1 MIAYV
6 SGTVLEAGDKS
17 CTLLTPGGVGYEIFA
32 AGPALAGLPRS
43 GEEAA
48 LYVQT
53 VVREDAIELY
63 GFATAEERRLF
74 GVLLSIP
81 KLGPKK
87 AQAVLAAFPPDALRD
102 IAAREDVAALATV
115 SGIGKKSA
123 QQILFD
129 LKFKL
134 KDEVFAPRA
143 AQSGPAP
150 AGQAGSEF
158 RDALAGLAGLGYAD
172 EEVRPLLA
180 EVFENEPEIDAA
192 SAIRL
197 CLKQIAASRS

>member
-1 MIAYV
+1 MIALIQ
-6 SGTVLEAGDKS
+6 GTLMEAGEKS
-17 CTLLTPGGVGYEIFA
+17 CIVLTSGGVGYEVRA
-32 AGPALAGLPRS
+32 AAPTLAGLPKV
-43 GEEAA
+43 GEETA
-48 LYVQT
+48 LFTMT
-53 VVREDAIELY
+53 VVREDALDLY
-63 GFATAEERRLF
+63 GFLTSEERRLF

-87 AQAVLAAFPPDALRD
+87 ALSVLAAFGPDALRD
-102 IAAREDVAALATV
+102 IAAREDVAGLATV
-115 SGIGKKSA
+115 PGIGKKSA

-134 KDEVFAPRA
+134 KDEIFAPGTPKPG
-143 AQSGPAP
+143 SAP
-150 AGQAGSEF
+150 HGSAGSEF

-180 EVFENEPEIDAA
+180 EVFEDEPEIDAA

-197 CLKQIAASRS
+197 CLKKIAASRA